1 MTYPRRLF
9 LRLSLRTFV
18 DSVPVMVPPCVFAF
32 VDDGLAWS
40 TLREVSA
47 IPVAMA
53 LLSPLWAA
61 WRTRSLVR
69 AARGLGIPVSENAL
83 DRTQTHTLTG
93 IPLSLVRTELRAA
106 RRASE
111 VGDGNPVG
119 FSWRPFRGK
128 ASADGSVTYDEASG
142 ETRVELHAGKGLRT
156 DTAVFHGA
164 VFLAL
169 CQTVRTIETGSTK

>member
-1 MTYPRRLF
+1 MAHRRKLF
-9 LRLSLRTFV
+9 LRLSLRTFT
-18 DSVPVMVPPCVFAF
+18 DAVPLTVTVCIMAF

-40 TLREVSA
+40 TLREA
-47 IPVAMA
+47 AGIPVAAA
-53 LLSPLWAA
+53 LFSPLWAA

-69 AARGLGIPVSENAL
+69 AARGLGIPVSERAL

-93 IPLSLVRTELRAA
+93 LPLSLVRAELGAS

-111 VGDGNPVG
+111 VRGGNPVD

-142 ETRVELHAGKGLRT
+142 ETRVELHAGKRLAT
-156 DTAVFHGA
+156 DTPVFQGA

-169 CQTVRTIETGSTK
+169 CQTVRTLEAR